1 MPVTRTKT
9 PPPAATNGSE
19 ERGIVI
25 KPPRLREAGFVLVGL
40 APLVQNKFSE
50 KSRRQMM
57 ETQAAGPQSR
67 SKRVREPKNFDA
79 VFHNAIHY
87 SEEGWIGIPAPAFRA
102 ALISACRLV
111 GFKMTIAKLSVFVLH
126 DGLDRDDGTPLV
138 RLIADEPERHE
149 ASVRNESGVADVR
162 VRPMWRT
169 WKLILRVRWD
179 EDQFSLDDV
188 VNLLK
193 RAGMQVG
200 IGEGRPDSRQSAGM
214 GWGTFDVG
222 SEEDLK

>member
-1 MPVTRTKT
+1 MAPRTATAK
-9 PPPAATNGSE
+9 PAPAAENGT
-19 ERGIVI
+19 ERSIVI
-25 KPPRLREAGFVLVGL
+25 KPPRLREAAFVIIGT

-50 KSRRQMM
+50 KARRQMM
-57 ETQAAGPQSR
+57 ETQMAGSQSK
-67 SKRVREPKNFDA
+67 SKRVREPKNFEQI
-79 VFHNAIHY
+79 FHNAMHV
-87 SEEGWIGIPAPAFRA
+87 SESSWVGVPAPAFRA

-126 DGLDRDDGTPLV
+126 DGLDKDDGTPLV
-138 RLIADEPERHE
+138 RLLADAPEQHE
-149 ASVRNESGVADVR
+149 GSVRNESGVADVR
-162 VRPMWRT
+162 VRPMWRQ

-188 VNLLK
+188 SNLLK

-214 GWGTFDVG
+214 GWGTFDIG
-222 SEEDLK
+222 SEEDL